1 MVGLP
6 TVILPTEV
14 HHSVEAWMILVPN
27 GEVVSLQIILIV
39 LTQFLET
46 GPAHVHQV
54 HFHLAACQSFL
65 ATFYDI
71 LFPATGSHIH
81 LINPTVTV
89 KRQKTLA
96 EDIRQ

>member
-1 MVGLP
+1 MV
-6 TVILPTEV
+6 VLPTEV

-46 GPAHVHQV
+46 GSAHVHQV
-54 HFHLAACQSFL
+54 HFHLAACQSLL
-65 ATFYDI
+65 ATFHDI

-81 LINPTVTV
+81 LVNPAVTV